1 MKKLLIIILLA
12 QICAIQILSAQN
24 SELSFFNKMD
34 SAFNAE
40 DFESILANKSAIINH
55 ANTIGDTLSAEMLY
69 YLGDAYLVYDSLNA
83 GLEVMKKEAEL
94 RKNLPNTDPLVIA
107 DVLYNLA
114 YYQQL
119 NDQFEAARLNIIEA
133 GKIYKENLGISDPA
147 YIESKIKLATI
158 HGILGEHRK
167 SMGILEELL
176 EIDFVQEQYQHIVNK
191 ELGMAYF
198 DIGYYSKSENI
209 LKENLAFI
217 EKNFGKE
224 SLEYAEAL
232 VTLAIPYY
240 YRSQYSESELL
251 YTQALDI
258 LSKISGDK
266 TLTIN
271 TTNNL
276 ALLYWKIGL
285 YNESLEMFEEIME
298 DEATLS
304 NAVTYNN
311 YAENLI
317 ALDQT
322 EKALEYF
329 DKSLTIVKDVL
340 GTESELYINVLKQ
353 KAIALNNNNDL
364 ENYYKLMN
372 ESFLASKKI
381 LEKSNPEYSKYEL
394 RWGIANF
401 RMNDIEK
408 AEVHIKNAHELRTKY
423 LNKNHPLYAESSK
436 ELAELTWFQNN
447 PKKAKSYFNETFDN
461 YFAQIE
467 AYFPALSEQQK
478 ANFYTNT
485 LRSTFEEYNSFAIAY
500 KDKDP
505 SLLGDMYNYQLAT
518 KGLIMY
524 ATAKARKNILNSENQ
539 ELKSKY
545 QNWISTKELISQLY
559 SMSKVEVEQQS
570 LKLDSL
576 IKVSAELEKE
586 LSRASSEFSDAY
598 TAKNYSWKDVQ
609 AKLKENEAAI
619 EMIRFREFSPD
630 SSGNFKN
637 KVNYAALLIDKKSKH
652 PKLILF
658 ENGLEL
664 ENKYIK
670 NYKNA
675 IRYQVKDQFSYEFYW
690 EPIAKETKKYDKLYF
705 SPDGI
710 YNQISVNVLY
720 NNESEKYVLE
730 EQNIQL
736 LTNTKDLIAY
746 REQKETSNLASTP
759 TLFGFPNYNKGLIE
773 TADED
778 NTSASEIVE
787 NASLNRGLR
796 GSLQRYIRGNS
807 LVTALPGTKEEVDKI
822 GDIYESSKMS
832 QPKIYLENEADETQ
846 LKSVKNPQVL
856 HIATHGFFLE
866 DNENIESDEEDD
878 KYSENPLL
886 KSGLIMAGANS
897 FISSGL
903 NQTSRQ
909 DGILTAYEA
918 MNLDLN
924 GTELVV
930 LSACETGLG
939 ELKNG
944 EGVYG
949 LRRAFQVAGAEAIIM
964 SLWSVDD
971 EATQELM
978 TAFYQNWIGG
988 KDKLTAF
995 NDAQKTIKE
1004 KYKSPFYWG
1013 AFVMV
1018 GE

>member
-1 MKKLLIIILLA
+1 MKKLLIIIILA
-12 QICAIQILSAQN
+12 QSFTIQILTAQKGD
-24 SELSFFNKMD
+24 LKLFNRMD

-40 DFESILANKSAIINH
+40 DFESIIANKSEILNH
-55 ANTIGDTLSAEMLY
+55 ATTIGDTLSAEMLY
-69 YLGDAYLVYDSLNA
+69 YLGDAYLVYDSLNVS
-83 GLEVMKKEAEL
+83 LEIMKKEVEL
-94 RKNLPNTDPLVIA
+94 RKSLSTSDPLLIA
-107 DVLYNLA
+107 DVLFNLA

-119 NDQFEAARLNIIEA
+119 NDQYEPAKTNISEA
-133 GKIYKENLGISDPA
+133 GGIYKENLGVSDPA
-147 YIESKIKLATI
+147 YIESKVQLAKI
-158 HGILGEHRK
+158 HGVLGEHQE
-167 SMGILEELL
+167 SLDILEGLL
-176 EIDFVQEQYQHIVNK
+176 KIDFVKDQYQHVVNK

-198 DIGYYSKSENI
+198 DIGYYSKSVEI
-209 LKENLAFI
+209 LKDNLAFI
-217 EKNFGKE
+217 EKNFGME
-224 SLEYAEAL
+224 SIEYAEAL

-251 YTQALDI
+251 YTEALDI
-258 LSKISGDK
+258 LAKISGDN

-271 TTNNL
+271 TKNNL

-285 YNESLEMFEEIME
+285 YNESLEIFKEIMG
-298 DEATLS
+298 DEPTLS
-304 NAVTYNN
+304 NAGTYAN

-317 ALDQT
+317 SIHQN
-322 EKALEYF
+322 EKAIEYF
-329 DKSLTIVKDVL
+329 DKALTIIKDVL
-340 GTESELYINVLKQ
+340 GPDSELYIRVLKQ
-353 KAIALNNNNDL
+353 KALAFNKSNDL
-364 ENYYKLMN
+364 ENYYKLMS
-372 ESFLASKKI
+372 ESFNASQKI
-381 LEKSNPEYSKYEL
+381 LEKSNPEYSKYQL

-408 AEVHIKNAHELRTKY
+408 AEIHIRKAHDLRSKY
-423 LNKNHPLYAESSK
+423 LSKNHPLYAESSK
-436 ELAELTWFQNN
+436 ELAELTWFQDN
-447 PKKAKSYFNETFDN
+447 PKKAKSYFKETFDN
-461 YFAQIE
+461 YFNQIE

-505 SLLGDMYNYQLAT
+505 SLLGDMYDYQLAT

-539 ELKSKY
+539 ELKGKY
-545 QNWISTKELISQLY
+545 QSWIGTKELISQLY
-559 SMSKVEVEQQS
+559 SMSKEELEQQN

-576 IKVSAELEKE
+576 ITVSAELEKE

-598 TAKNYSWKDVQ
+598 TAKNISWKDVQ
-609 AKLKENEAAI
+609 STLKGNEAAI
-619 EMIRFREFSPD
+619 EMIRFREFTPD
-630 SSGNFKN
+630 SSGLFKN
-637 KVNYAALLIDKKSKH
+637 KVNYAALLIDKKSKY

-675 IRYQVKDQFSYEFYW
+675 IRYKVKDHYSYEFYW
-690 EPIAKETKKYDKLYF
+690 KPIAKETKQYEKLYF

-710 YNQISVNVLY
+710 YNQISVNVLF
-720 NNESEKYVLE
+720 NKESNKYVLE

-746 REQKETSNLASTP
+746 RQQKTNSNLASNP

-773 TADED
+773 TTED
-778 NTSASEIVE
+778 DKASASDIVE

-807 LVTALPGTKEEVDKI
+807 LVTALPGTKEEVNKI
-822 GDIYESSKMS
+822 EVIYENSKML
-832 QPKIYLENEADETQ
+832 QPKTYLENEADETQ
-846 LKSVKNPQVL
+846 LKSVRNPQVL

-866 DNENIESDEEDD
+866 DNENIDSDEDD

-897 FISSGL
+897 FIATGL
-903 NQTSRQ
+903 NQSARQ

-924 GTELVV
+924 NTELVV

-939 ELKNG
+939 DLKNG

-949 LRRAFQVAGAEAIIM
+949 LRRAFQVAGANAIIM

-971 EATQELM
+971 DATQELM

-995 NDAQKTIKE
+995 NDAQKTIKK
-1004 KYKSPFYWG
+1004 KYESPFYWG